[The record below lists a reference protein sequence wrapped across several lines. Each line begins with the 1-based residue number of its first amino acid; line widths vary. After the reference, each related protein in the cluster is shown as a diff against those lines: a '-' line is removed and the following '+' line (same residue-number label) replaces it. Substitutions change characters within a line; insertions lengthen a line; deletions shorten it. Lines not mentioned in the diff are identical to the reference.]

1 MPGNHQTVITVDP
14 LEPQGDLMARACD
27 IIGRGGVVVFPA
39 KCLYGIAADALNPA
53 AVARVFEVKRRP
65 RDNPILVL
73 VNQRQDL
80 ERLVKRVPETAVALM
95 DSFWPGDVTIVFEAV
110 DDLPGV
116 LTAHT
121 GKIGIRMP
129 QHPVARALIKQ
140 LGTPMTGT
148 SANISG
154 ARGINRVQDL
164 SPDLVAGVDLVLDAG
179 ELKGGKGS
187 TVVDVTGDTV
197 KVLREGEVPEA
208 DILGAVANIH

>member
-1 MPGNHQTVITVDP
+1 
-14 LEPQGDLMARACD
+14 MARACE
-27 IIGRGGVVVFPA
+27 IIRKGGVVIFPA
-39 KCLYGIAADALNPA
+39 KCLYGIAVDALNPE

-65 RDNPILVL
+65 QDNPILVL
-73 VNQRQDL
+73 VNGKQDL
-80 ERLVKRVPETAVALM
+80 ERLVKRVPKTAVALM
-95 DSFWPGDVTIVFEAV
+95 DRFWPGNVTIVFEAV

-164 SPDLVAGVDLVLDAG
+164 APDLVARVDLVLDAG

-197 KVLREGEVPEA
+197 RVVREGEVAEA

>member
-1 MPGNHQTVITVDP
+1 
-14 LEPQGDLMARACD
+14 MARACD

-39 KCLYGIAADALNPA
+39 KCLYGIAVDARNPE

-65 RDNPILVL
+65 QDNPILVL
-73 VNQRQDL
+73 INERQDL
-80 ERLVKRVPETAVALM
+80 ERLVKRVPEKAVALM
-95 DSFWPGDVTIVFEAV
+95 DRFWPGDVTIVFEAV

-116 LTAHT
+116 LTAYT

-164 SPDLVAGVDLVLDAG
+164 APALVSRVDLVLDAG

-197 KVLREGEVPEA
+197 KVLREGEVAEA
-208 DILGAVANIH
+208 DILRAVANIH

>member
-1 MPGNHQTVITVDP
+1 
-14 LEPQGDLMARACD
+14 MARAGD
-27 IIGRGGVVVFPA
+27 VIRKGGVVIFPA
-39 KCLYGIAADALNPA
+39 KCLYGIAVDALNPE

-65 RDNPILVL
+65 RHNPILVL
-73 VNQRQDL
+73 VNGRQDL
-80 ERLVKRVPETAVALM
+80 DRLVKRVPETAVALM
-95 DSFWPGDVTIVFEAV
+95 DRFWPGNVTIVFEAV

-129 QHPVARALIKQ
+129 HHPVARALVKQ

-154 ARGINRVQDL
+154 DRGISRVQDL
-164 SPDLVAGVDLVLDAG
+164 APDLVTDVDLVLDAG

-187 TVVDVTGDTV
+187 TVVDVTGDKV
-197 KVLREGEVPEA
+197 RVLRVGEVAEA
-208 DILGAVANIH
+208 DILEAVAKSH

>member
-1 MPGNHQTVITVDP
+1 
-14 LEPQGDLMARACD
+14 MARACD
-27 IIGRGGVVVFPA
+27 IIEKGGVVIFPA
-39 KCLYGIAADALNPA
+39 KCLYGIAADALNPE

-65 RDNPILVL
+65 QDNPILVL
-73 VNQRQDL
+73 VNERQDL
-80 ERLVKRVPETAVALM
+80 VRLVKQVPETAVALM
-95 DSFWPGDVTIVFEAV
+95 DRFWPGDVTIVFEAV
-110 DDLPGV
+110 DNLPGV

-129 QHPVARALIKQ
+129 QHPVARALIKR

-154 ARGINRVQDL
+154 AQGISRVRDL
-164 SPDLVAGVDLVLDAG
+164 APDLVNGVDLVLDAG

-197 KVLREGEVPEA
+197 RVVREGEVAEA
-208 DILGAVANIH
+208 DILGAVAKNH